1 MEMVETKNYDDLF
14 KSVVKGIKKLKIDDK
29 EFEIQ
34 INNEESLTVLQFY
47 SIFYRNTM
55 QENPVSKKSVD
66 LVKNTM
72 KKVFQRSYPG
82 INEQILDEFLESRFL
97 EIVSGVSVACGW
109 MKPEQQK
116 SESEGV
122 TLNG

>member
-1 MEMVETKNYDDLF
+1 METVETKNYDDLF

-109 MKPEQQK
+109 MKSEQQK